1 MNGTEGKTGM
11 TSELTEL
18 LDLIGREKGLDKTS
32 LVEAIETAVCFAA
45 KKRTGKEN
53 LAAVFDPES
62 GDVDVFLVKR
72 IVEDV
77 ADPDEEILIQEARQQ
92 DPSVE
97 LDQTVQVPW
106 EIRDLGRI
114 AAQSA
119 KQIILQKMRRVERD
133 NIFTEFQSKKG
144 ALVNGTVIRK
154 EYGDLIIDLGQTE
167 GVLSKQEQCLRE
179 GFQRGD
185 HIRCYVFDVQ
195 MTSRGPKIMI
205 SRTHPGLLVKL
216 FELEVPEAAEGL
228 VEIKA
233 AARDNSG
240 RSKIAVSSKEK
251 TIDPVGACVGIR
263 GVRVQSVSAELG
275 GEKIDVVPWSDDP
288 KTFITSALA
297 PAKIQNIIMGE
308 EENRVLVI
316 APNDQLSLAIGKK
329 GVNVRLAVKLT
340 KWDIDVVSES
350 EYSDKNFL
358 NEREKKQV
366 TKLSNQDHPVK

>member
-1 MNGTEGKTGM
+1 
-11 TSELTEL
+11 
-18 LDLIGREKGLDKTS
+18 
-32 LVEAIETAVCFAA
+32 
-45 KKRTGKEN
+45 
-53 LAAVFDPES
+53 
-62 GDVDVFLVKR
+62 
-72 IVEDV
+72 
-77 ADPDEEILIQEARQQ
+77 
-92 DPSVE
+92 
-97 LDQTVQVPW
+97 
-106 EIRDLGRI
+106 
-114 AAQSA
+114 
-119 KQIILQKMRRVERD
+119 
-133 NIFTEFQSKKG
+133 
-144 ALVNGTVIRK
+144 VIRK

-167 GVLSKQEQCLRE
+167 GVLPKQEQCLRE